1 MRKSRLERMAAREF
15 LRLPKKE
22 QKQRNSQKRIPTA
35 PPGYIF
41 EGGKRDRRKEDL
53 HNYDG

>member
-1 MRKSRLERMAAREF
+1 MRKKKLERMAAREF

-35 PPGYIF
+35 PPGHVF
-41 EGGKRDRRKEDL
+41 EGGKRDRRKENL
-53 HNYDG
+53 HDFDE